1 MMTIRVKIIL
11 ILIALSLFTVFVVG
25 VNLYTYDAL
34 KGDAPSINMAGSL
47 RFRAYRLAWLTGQV
61 AVAPEASK
69 DSLKKSINDDLVM
82 YEKIMTGLE
91 KGDDSL
97 KLTAMD
103 DAASIGQLEVLKPRW
118 KTFREAVLGVTSAS
132 PQQAMLLVGQI
143 NSMVPDYVSEMN
155 KLVFLLDEQSQRKVT
170 KAKILGLCF
179 LMLSVVVAL
188 VAWLI
193 IRMQILRPLARLS
206 TSFAA
211 IADGDGDLT
220 HQLPVGRGD
229 EIGVITGYFNSFVA
243 KLRDIIHV
251 SQMTAKEVNEL
262 SESLSRASVESAKAV
277 EQVAQAVSEVAG
289 QANQQDGAM
298 QDFANRIST
307 ISTSMQLMA
316 GHAEKTAHLSE
327 ESQKQAEDGRRQTNA
342 VVEETKA
349 LNQTVEAMN
358 ENVAALTRD
367 SADINQIIGL
377 IKQIAG
383 QTNLLALNAAIE
395 AARAGEAGRGFA
407 VVAEEVRK
415 LAEQSDVAANQ
426 VTEKV
431 STIQHQIEETRMAN
445 EQVVTELESITT
457 VVTALSAAL
466 DTIVGRSL
474 DSRNAV
480 DEIARVNV
488 QTSGNFTEMASR
500 SEEVAFASRDIAAL
514 SQDSAAAIE
523 EQTAS
528 IQEFTATA
536 QHLSSLSQ
544 ELDRQVS
551 KFRT

>member
-1 MMTIRVKIIL
+1 MMTIRAKIIL

-25 VNLYTYDAL
+25 VNLYTFDAL

-61 AVAPEASK
+61 AVAPANMQET
-69 DSLKKSINDDLVM
+69 LKKSINDDLLM
-82 YEKIMTGLE
+82 YEKIMNGLE
-91 KGDDSL
+91 KGDDAL
-97 KLTAMD
+97 KLTAID
-103 DAASIGQLEVLKPRW
+103 DTASIGQLEVLKPRW

-132 PQQAMLLVGQI
+132 PQQAVVLVGQI

-170 KAKILGLCF
+170 KAKIVGLGF
-179 LMLSVVVAL
+179 LILSVVVAL
-188 VAWLI
+188 AAWLI
-193 IRMQILRPLARLS
+193 IRTQILRPLATLS

-220 HQLPVGRGD
+220 HQLPVGRED

-243 KLRDIIHV
+243 KLRDIIYV

-289 QANQQDGAM
+289 QANHQDEAM
-298 QDFANRIST
+298 QDFANRISN
-307 ISTSMQLMA
+307 ISTSMQVMA
-316 GHAEKTAHLSE
+316 GHAEKTAYLSE

-342 VVEETKA
+342 VVEETKG

-358 ENVAALTRD
+358 QNVAALTRD
-367 SADINQIIGL
+367 SADISQIIGL

-431 STIQHQIEETRMAN
+431 TTIQYQVEETRMAN
-445 EQVVTELESITT
+445 QQVVTELGRITT
-457 VVTALSAAL
+457 VVTSLSTAL

-480 DEIARVNV
+480 DQIAHVNA

-500 SEEVAFASRDIAAL
+500 SEEVATASRDIAAL

-551 KFRT
+551 KFKT